1 MRLGNFFYSAKQKEK
16 RGSRIPDRVSLII
29 TKCPIHGLTW
39 TLKTFGYLSMSACVV
54 YKERLTNLGAHE
66 RVFVFHKHGVDT
78 REWRGAMGGSR
89 SRPGRGL
96 CVTLGRALRPH
107 RHEPCPVR
115 RHTRGRRRSR
125 GGRCTPG
132 LSVGGNSAGFKW
144 VANGSLQSLRF

>member
-1 MRLGNFFYSAKQKEK
+1 
-16 RGSRIPDRVSLII
+16 
-29 TKCPIHGLTW
+29 
-39 TLKTFGYLSMSACVV
+39 MSACVV

-132 LSVGGNSAGFKW
+132 LSVSGNSAGVKW
-144 VANGSLQSLRF
+144 VRERLTAIAAFLTGSEEERGIGAWSLAIQGFSPRPPQ

>member
-1 MRLGNFFYSAKQKEK
+1 MLLGNFFYSALNRRKHAAHE
-16 RGSRIPDRVSLII
+16 SRIACHNEVPYTRPNMDPQDIWAPIDVSMCRLQG
-29 TKCPIHGLTW
+29 TSNK
-39 TLKTFGYLSMSACVV
+39 FGSARTC
-54 YKERLTNLGAHE
+54 
-66 RVFVFHKHGVDT
+66 FVFHKHGVDT

-125 GGRCTPG
+125 RGRCTPS
-132 LSVGGNSAGFKW
+132 LSVSGNSAGFKW
-144 VANGSLQSLRF
+144 VANGSLQSPRF

>member
-1 MRLGNFFYSAKQKEK
+1 M
-16 RGSRIPDRVSLII
+16 
-29 TKCPIHGLTW
+29 KCPIHGLTW

-125 GGRCTPG
+125 RGRCTPS
-132 LSVGGNSAGFKW
+132 LSVSGNSAGFKW
-144 VANGSLQSLRF
+144 VRERLTAIAAFLTGSEEERGIGGWSLAIQGFSSRPPQ